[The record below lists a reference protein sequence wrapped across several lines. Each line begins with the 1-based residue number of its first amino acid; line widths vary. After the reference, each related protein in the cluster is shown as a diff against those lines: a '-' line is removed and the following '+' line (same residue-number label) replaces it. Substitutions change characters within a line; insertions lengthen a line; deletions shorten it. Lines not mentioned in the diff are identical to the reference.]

1 MELIYTMMA
10 EETTRLLAIKEDA
23 QGYKENRAVA
33 AKAAHSANESRKR
46 FEKTTG
52 LKVVTSGLR
61 KKLAAVN
68 ILQFLSFVEP
78 FELPF

>member
-1 MELIYTMMA
+1 MKILITLSFILCQVFISSPLLLPFELSKTMAA
-10 EETTRLLAIKEDA
+10 ENLP
-23 QGYKENRAVA
+23 
-33 AKAAHSANESRKR
+33 
-46 FEKTTG
+46 
-52 LKVVTSGLR
+52 SGLR